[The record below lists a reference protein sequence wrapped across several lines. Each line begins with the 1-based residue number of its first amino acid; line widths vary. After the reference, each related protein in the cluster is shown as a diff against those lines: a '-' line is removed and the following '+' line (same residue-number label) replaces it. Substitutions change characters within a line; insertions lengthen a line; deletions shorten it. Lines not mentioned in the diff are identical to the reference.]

1 MITSA
6 KTRALVAG
14 CTLAFA
20 FTGFSFRLVD
30 LQVSRHAEYAV
41 MAAENHGMRQSIF
54 ARRGSILDVYNQP
67 LAQNQPVRTIV
78 ADGSLIQDPALV
90 AHFLAGPLGMSDADV
105 LAKLT
110 RVRWSDKEQKN
121 VPVRYIVLKK
131 EVPEPVA
138 NDLMRKLAE
147 IEKKKD
153 LKDPAAK
160 KGAVAKPTDTLT
172 PSPSPLLDD
181 ESPGYTI
188 DEAKALAKAG
198 VRGITFEQNSTRVYP
213 NRNMLCHVVGFVDGK
228 NKGVDGIEKTMEDYL
243 KGHDGLRFSERD
255 RVGQELVPFRAEER
269 PARDGANVRLTID
282 LALQDIVESELAAGV
297 KKYRPKMAV
306 SVMMRPQTGEI
317 LAMANW
323 PDFDPN
329 DVDASPM
336 ASRRNRAI
344 TDMVEP
350 GSTFKIAVVSA
361 ALQQH
366 LVRPDTMIPT
376 ENGYFNYM
384 GHVLR
389 DTHPFRELSVHDI
402 IVHSSNIG
410 AAKLGIQL
418 GDQRLYEYV
427 RKFGFGERTG
437 VQLPGE
443 INGVVHPV
451 YRWDKL
457 SISRIPMG
465 QGVCVTPLQVVTA
478 MSAIANGGSLMMPQI
493 VHDVVGCDG
502 QTITAFPP
510 VEVRRVISPEVA
522 AQMREALLDVMS
534 KKGTGK
540 DIHVPGFLIAG
551 KTGTA
556 QKAGEN
562 GAGYEKGKY
571 IVSFV
576 GFMPADNPQ
585 FVCLVMLDDCVVEA
599 NKNYGGTIAGPI
611 FAKIAERAARH
622 LGLEPS
628 PEVLLEQSKAAAD
641 TERAND

>member
-1 MITSA
+1 
-6 KTRALVAG
+6 
-14 CTLAFA
+14 
-20 FTGFSFRLVD
+20 
-30 LQVSRHAEYAV
+30 
-41 MAAENHGMRQSIF
+41 
-54 ARRGSILDVYNQP
+54 
-67 LAQNQPVRTIV
+67 
-78 ADGSLIQDPALV
+78 
-90 AHFLAGPLGMSDADV
+90 
-105 LAKLT
+105 
-110 RVRWSDKEQKN
+110 
-121 VPVRYIVLKK
+121 
-131 EVPEPVA
+131 
-138 NDLMRKLAE
+138 
-147 IEKKKD
+147 
-153 LKDPAAK
+153 
-160 KGAVAKPTDTLT
+160 
-172 PSPSPLLDD
+172 
-181 ESPGYTI
+181 
-188 DEAKALAKAG
+188 
-198 VRGITFEQNSTRVYP
+198 
-213 NRNMLCHVVGFVDGK
+213 
-228 NKGVDGIEKTMEDYL
+228 
-243 KGHDGLRFSERD
+243 
-255 RVGQELVPFRAEER
+255 
-269 PARDGANVRLTID
+269 
-282 LALQDIVESELAAGV
+282 
-297 KKYRPKMAV
+297 
-306 SVMMRPQTGEI
+306 
-317 LAMANW
+317 
-323 PDFDPN
+323 
-329 DVDASPM
+329 
-336 ASRRNRAI
+336 
-344 TDMVEP
+344 
-350 GSTFKIAVVSA
+350 
-361 ALQQH
+361 
-366 LVRPDTMIPT
+366 MIPT
-376 ENGYFNYM
+376 ENGYFSYM

-465 QGVCVTPLQVVTA
+465 QGVCVTPLQIVTA
-478 MSAIANGGSLMMPQI
+478 MSVIANGGSLMMPQI

-502 QTITAFPP
+502 QTVTAFPP

-556 QKAGEN
+556 QKVGEN
-562 GAGYEKGKY
+562 GVGYEHGKY

-628 PEVLLEQSKAAAD
+628 PELLLEQSKAAAE